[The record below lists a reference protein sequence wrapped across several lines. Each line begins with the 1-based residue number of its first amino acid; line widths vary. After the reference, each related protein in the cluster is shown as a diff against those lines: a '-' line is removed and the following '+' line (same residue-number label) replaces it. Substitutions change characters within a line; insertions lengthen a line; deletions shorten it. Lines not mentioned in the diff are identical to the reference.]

1 MPIEL
6 TPVNPPTHL
15 LDERQEISERDA
27 WTLKPGGKYFF
38 TRNMSAVCAFAVGGA
53 YVPGAGFVC
62 VGAHTDSPCP
72 KLKPNTKSTAER
84 FLQVRTQ
91 NYGGGLWYTWFDRD
105 LGVAGRV
112 VVKKRDG
119 TVTHELLK
127 INRPVMRI
135 PSLAIHLNREMNNGF
150 AVNFQQHMAPI
161 IADATESA
169 LGAGSVPKADEPE
182 PKKLKESSDSTRHH
196 PVLLELI
203 ADELRCDVGD
213 VADFDLQLCDVQPST
228 IGGAR
233 NEYIFS
239 GRLDNLSS
247 CYASLGKFL
256 FILLVRA
263 IRLMTSCF
271 VSSHSGARQ
280 IYGRFVV
287 AERGDRRADAG
298 ALRPRGGRQ

>member
-182 PKKLKESSDSTRHH
+182 PKKLKESSDSPRHH

-247 CYASLGKFL
+247 CYASLGKFFYTSRTGNWSADVVFC
-256 FILLVRA
+256 FISQRRSSNLRA
-263 IRLMTSCF
+263 M
-271 VSSHSGARQ
+271 
-280 IYGRFVV
+280 GRF
-287 AERGDRRADAG
+287 
-298 ALRPRGGRQ
+298 

>member
-112 VVKKRDG
+112 VVKKKDG

-169 LGAGSVPKADEPE
+169 LGAGSVPKDEPD
-182 PKKLKESSDSTRHH
+182 PKKLKESSDKDTTSPQRSSQNWVFENQTNGHLGGQANFRAC
-196 PVLLELI
+196 VSMR
-203 ADELRCDVGD
+203 ASGG
-213 VADFDLQLCDVQPST
+213 PST
-228 IGGAR
+228 SSDLAPHSQQLSKMAPEPAKEAVDAVAYF
-233 NEYIFS
+233 NEAWTPYHAVLATCR
-239 GRLDNLSS
+239 RLIDAG
-247 CYASLGKFL
+247 YE
-256 FILLVRA
+256 VRA
-263 IRLMTSCF
+263 RAPSP
-271 VSSHSGARQ
+271 SSL
-280 IYGRFVV
+280 
-287 AERGDRRADAG
+287 E
-298 ALRPRGGRQ
+298 

>member
-1 MPIEL
+1 M
-6 TPVNPPTHL
+6 
-15 LDERQEISERDA
+15 
-27 WTLKPGGKYFF
+27 
-38 TRNMSAVCAFAVGGA
+38 
-53 YVPGAGFVC
+53 
-62 VGAHTDSPCP
+62 
-72 KLKPNTKSTAER
+72 
-84 FLQVRTQ
+84 
-91 NYGGGLWYTWFDRD
+91 
-105 LGVAGRV
+105 
-112 VVKKRDG
+112 
-119 TVTHELLK
+119 THELLK

-169 LGAGSVPKADEPE
+169 LGAGSVPKDEPD
-182 PKKLKESSDSTRHH
+182 PKKLKESSDKDSTRHH

-239 GRLDNLSS
+239 GRLDNLAS
-247 CYASLGKFL
+247 CYASLGKFFL
-256 FILLVRA
+256 ILLTRS
-263 IRLMTSCF
+263 IRVLTSCF

-280 IYGRFVV
+280 IYG
-287 AERGDRRADAG
+287 
-298 ALRPRGGRQ
+298 

>member
-1 MPIEL
+1 LLLVFGFKATPVPIEL

-112 VVKKRDG
+112 VVKKKDG

-169 LGAGSVPKADEPE
+169 LGAGSVPKDEPD
-182 PKKLKESSDSTRHH
+182 PKKLKESSDKDSTRHH

-239 GRLDNLSS
+239 GRLDNLAS
-247 CYASLGKFL
+247 CYASLGKFF
-256 FILLVRA
+256 FILLTRS
-263 IRLMTSCF
+263 IRVLTSCF

-280 IYGRFVV
+280 IYG
-287 AERGDRRADAG
+287 
-298 ALRPRGGRQ
+298 

>member
-1 MPIEL
+1 
-6 TPVNPPTHL
+6 
-15 LDERQEISERDA
+15 
-27 WTLKPGGKYFF
+27 
-38 TRNMSAVCAFAVGGA
+38 
-53 YVPGAGFVC
+53 
-62 VGAHTDSPCP
+62 
-72 KLKPNTKSTAER
+72 
-84 FLQVRTQ
+84 
-91 NYGGGLWYTWFDRD
+91 
-105 LGVAGRV
+105 
-112 VVKKRDG
+112 
-119 TVTHELLK
+119 VTHELLK

-169 LGAGSVPKADEPE
+169 LGAGSVPKDEPDA
-182 PKKLKESSDSTRHH
+182 KKLKESANPSLQKLGELMNASSDSTRHH

-239 GRLDNLSS
+239 GRLDNLAS

-263 IRLMTSCF
+263 IRVLTSCF

-280 IYGRFVV
+280 IYERFVF
-287 AERGDRRADAG
+287 AERGDRREDAG
-298 ALRPRGGRQ
+298 TLRPRGGRQ

>member
-1 MPIEL
+1 
-6 TPVNPPTHL
+6 
-15 LDERQEISERDA
+15 
-27 WTLKPGGKYFF
+27 
-38 TRNMSAVCAFAVGGA
+38 MSAVCAFAVGGA

-169 LGAGSVPKADEPE
+169 LGAGSVPKDEPE
-182 PKKLKESSDSTRHH
+182 PKKLKERNHEIN
-196 PVLLELI
+196 LLFYNALWPHECSREMAQGYPKI
-203 ADELRCDVGD
+203 AEDGAEKGQENMVFPS
-213 VADFDLQLCDVQPST
+213 VFVQFRT
-228 IGGAR
+228 
-233 NEYIFS
+233 
-239 GRLDNLSS
+239 
-247 CYASLGKFL
+247 
-256 FILLVRA
+256 
-263 IRLMTSCF
+263 
-271 VSSHSGARQ
+271 
-280 IYGRFVV
+280 
-287 AERGDRRADAG
+287 
-298 ALRPRGGRQ
+298 

>member
-112 VVKKRDG
+112 LVREKGGAARHAVVKVD
-119 TVTHELLK
+119 
-127 INRPVMRI
+127 RPVMRI
-135 PSLAIHLNREMNNGF
+135 PSLAIHLDRC
-150 AVNFQQHMAPI
+150 
-161 IADATESA
+161 
-169 LGAGSVPKADEPE
+169 
-182 PKKLKESSDSTRHH
+182 
-196 PVLLELI
+196 VLL
-203 ADELRCDVGD
+203 
-213 VADFDLQLCDVQPST
+213 T
-228 IGGAR
+228 
-233 NEYIFS
+233 
-239 GRLDNLSS
+239 
-247 CYASLGKFL
+247 
-256 FILLVRA
+256 LVHTTA
-263 IRLMTSCF
+263 F
-271 VSSHSGARQ
+271 AW
-280 IYGRFVV
+280 
-287 AERGDRRADAG
+287 
-298 ALRPRGGRQ
+298 

>member
-1 MPIEL
+1 M
-6 TPVNPPTHL
+6 
-15 LDERQEISERDA
+15 
-27 WTLKPGGKYFF
+27 
-38 TRNMSAVCAFAVGGA
+38 CAFAVGGA

-112 VVKKRDG
+112 VVKKQDG

-169 LGAGSVPKADEPE
+169 LGEGSVPKADEPE
-182 PKKLKESSDSTRHH
+182 PKKLKESSDSPRHH

-213 VADFDLQLCDVQPST
+213 VTDFDLQLCDVQPST

-247 CYASLGKFL
+247 CYASLGKFFYTSRTGNWSADVVFC
-256 FILLVRA
+256 FISQR
-263 IRLMTSCF
+263 R
-271 VSSHSGARQ
+271 SSNLRVIS
-280 IYGRFVV
+280 
-287 AERGDRRADAG
+287 RR
-298 ALRPRGGRQ
+298 